1 MGGQIDVVYAVIEY
15 VDYEGYKEP
24 VGFLLDAEEAE
35 RIAQIYM
42 ETYKNTT
49 YEVVEIDN
57 LKQVSGY
64 FKAVADSRN
73 GITVTRGVTTYE
85 PDPSILYADAGE
97 GRGPRVVAYGATEM
111 EAVTRVLIEFGEKF
125 PEENLN
131 MQIRSNY

>member
-24 VGFLLDAEEAE
+24 VGFLLDVEEAE

-42 ETYKNTT
+42 DTYKNTT

-64 FKAVADSRN
+64 FKAVADSRD
-73 GITVTRGVTTYE
+73 GITVTRGVTIYE
-85 PDPSILYADAGE
+85 PDLSLLYVDAGE
-97 GRGPRVVAYGATEM
+97 GRGPRAAAYGATEM

-131 MQIRSNY
+131 MKIRSNY

>member
-42 ETYKNTT
+42 DTYKNTT
-49 YEVVEIDN
+49 YEVVEIVS

-64 FKAVADSRN
+64 FKAVADSRD
-73 GITVTRGVTTYE
+73 GITVTRGVTIYE
-85 PDPSILYADAGE
+85 PDLSILYVDAGE
-97 GRGPRVVAYGATEM
+97 GRRPRVVAYGSTEM

-131 MQIRSNY
+131 MKIRSNY